1 MDIHERI
8 RPFLQ
13 LPAWLRAL
21 PEHAWSDL
29 AETARIHNPWFT
41 EEQVRL
47 AFEGL
52 FRFFEPE
59 KMIRWLSPY
68 VPNDGPA
75 REVGLVM
82 AGNIPMVGFHD
93 LLCVLLSGHRAQVKL
108 SSQDNILIPYLVR
121 QLSEIEP
128 DMGDKVRWVERL
140 SGYDAV
146 IATGSDNS
154 ARYFEYYFAP
164 VPHIIRRNRTSIAVL
179 RGDEST
185 ADLSELASD
194 VFQYFGLGCRNVS
207 KIFVPE
213 GYDLPSMLPAF
224 ERYRHLIDHHKY
236 ANNYFYRKSVFG
248 VNRTPHLDSGYFLL
262 QETDQLFSPIAVVYA
277 GRYDTMENLSEA
289 IRSQH
294 DKIQCLLS
302 RDGWYPGSSDFGTA
316 QLPEVWEYADGA
328 DTMAFLSKIGRSG

>member
-13 LPAWLRAL
+13 LSARLRAL
-21 PEHAWSDL
+21 PEFAWSEL
-29 AETARIHNPWFT
+29 TEKARILNPWFT
-41 EEQVRL
+41 DEQVRL

-52 FRFFEPE
+52 FRFFDPE
-59 KMIRWLSPY
+59 KMSRWLSSY
-68 VPNDGPA
+68 SLNDGPA

-108 SSQDNILIPYLVR
+108 SSQDNVLIPYLVG

-128 DMGDKVRWVERL
+128 GMGTKVRWVDRL

-154 ARYFEYYFAP
+154 ARYFEYYFAS

-179 RGDEST
+179 KGDESN
-185 ADLSELASD
+185 ADLSRLGSD
-194 VFQYFGLGCRNVS
+194 IFQYFGLGCRNVS
-207 KIFVPE
+207 KIYVPE

-224 ERYRHLIDHHKY
+224 GRYRYLIDHHKY

-248 VNRTPHLDSGYFLL
+248 VNRTPHLDSGFFLL
-262 QETDQLFSPIAVVYA
+262 QETDQLFSPISVVYA
-277 GRYDTMENLSEA
+277 GRYDSKENLDKV
-289 IRSQH
+289 IRSQRE
-294 DKIQCLLS
+294 KIQCLIS
-302 RDGWYPGSSDFGTA
+302 MGGWYPGSTDFGTA

-328 DTMAFLSKIGRSG
+328 DTMAFLSKIR